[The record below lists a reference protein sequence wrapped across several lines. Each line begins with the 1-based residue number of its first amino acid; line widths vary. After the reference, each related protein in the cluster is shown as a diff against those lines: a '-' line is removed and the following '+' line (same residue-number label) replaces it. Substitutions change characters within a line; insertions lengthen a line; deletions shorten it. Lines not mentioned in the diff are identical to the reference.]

1 MMMTLNLSSNAF
13 FELSDFAVECQ
24 WTIVSSNDKYNVI
37 GIFDNTFYE
46 AFNEFGSG
54 VSTSSPV
61 FTMKSDDI
69 PDGASDQNDLLL
81 VPITSKGRVAKISYR
96 IKVIEKDGT
105 GVSTIRLQKQ

>member
-1 MMMTLNLSSNAF
+1 MTLNLSSNAF
-13 FELSDFAVECQ
+13 FELKDFAVECQ
-24 WTIVSSNDKYNVI
+24 WTVVSSQDKYLVV

-61 FTMKSDDI
+61 FTMKTDDI

-81 VPITSKGRVAKISYR
+81 VPITTKGRVAKISYK

-105 GVSTIRLQKQ
+105 GVSIIRLQKQ

>member
-1 MMMTLNLSSNAF
+1 MTLNLSSNAF
-13 FELSDFAVECQ
+13 FELKDFAVECQ
-24 WTIVSSNDKYNVI
+24 WTVVSSQDRYLIV

-61 FTMKSDDI
+61 FTMKTDDI

-81 VPITSKGRVAKISYR
+81 VPITTKGRVAKISYK

-105 GVSTIRLQKQ
+105 GVSIIRLQKQ

>member
-1 MMMTLNLSSNAF
+1 
-13 FELSDFAVECQ
+13 
-24 WTIVSSNDKYNVI
+24 
-37 GIFDNTFYE
+37 
-46 AFNEFGSG
+46 
-54 VSTSSPV
+54 
-61 FTMKSDDI
+61 MKSDDI

>member
-1 MMMTLNLSSNAF
+1 MTLNLSSNAF
-13 FELSDFAVECQ
+13 FELKDFAVECQ
-24 WTIVSSNDKYNVI
+24 WTVVSSNDKYLI
-37 GIFDNTFYE
+37 KGIFDNTFYE

-81 VPITSKGRVAKISYR
+81 VPVTSKGRVAKYL
-96 IKVIEKDGT
+96 IEL
-105 GVSTIRLQKQ
+105 R